1 LEEKVL
7 WEGRLEEAKGA
18 IRALQLDP
26 PTSPKA
32 AQAMQALSDD
42 KQSLQVEKI
51 KLEHDKLTLEEA
63 KGVLEQDKRRL
74 EDEKKRLED
83 DKTRLEDD
91 KAALLTKLQDAQKQ
105 IGTSTTH

>member
-1 LEEKVL
+1 MEEKGV

-18 IRALQLDP
+18 VRALQLDP

-32 AQAMQALSDD
+32 IQALQALSDD
-42 KQSLQVEKI
+42 KQSLQLEKI

-63 KGVLEQDKRRL
+63 KAALEQDKR
-74 EDEKKRLED
+74 
-83 DKTRLEDD
+83 RLEDD

-105 IGTSTTH
+105 IGTSTHTSGE